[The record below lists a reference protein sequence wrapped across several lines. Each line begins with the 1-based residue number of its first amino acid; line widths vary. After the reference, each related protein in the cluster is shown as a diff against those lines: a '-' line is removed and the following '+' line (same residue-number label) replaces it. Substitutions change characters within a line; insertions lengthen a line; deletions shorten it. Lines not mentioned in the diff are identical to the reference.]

1 MIRYITT
8 QNKSLCCGCRACT
21 QICPVGALHMQADQE
36 GFLYPSLKPDLCI
49 HCGLCNK
56 VCPMENADRTLAPSA
71 KPKTYALWSNNSDIR
86 TCSSSGGMFSEIAS
100 VILKQNGSVF
110 GAAFDSNFQLQHI
123 QVRSSESL
131 HQLRGSKYLQSDT
144 LDTYTQVHQL
154 LKDGHEVYYTG
165 TPCQIA
171 GLKLFLRRSYS
182 NLMTSDLICHGVPS
196 QKFFDAYRSYLE
208 QKHNGHLEQFSFRDL
223 AGWSPSDNY
232 RINGRKHRFLTYESQ
247 PYRYAFLQGMINR
260 PACYQCPFTQT
271 RRTGDITI
279 ADFWG
284 IQRFVPQID
293 TRQGV
298 SLILVNTEKG
308 ERILQQLLP
317 QITIYPSR
325 IEDAAVEN
333 GNLTHQTLKH
343 SLRDK
348 IYTELDRRSFSDL
361 AKHEFREPKL
371 ALKFIKYIIV
381 QILTLL
387 GIKSMIKQLTHRFK

>member
-8 QNKSLCCGCRACT
+8 QDKSLCCGCRACT
-21 QICPVGALHMQADQE
+21 QICPVGALHMQVDQE
-36 GFLYPSLKPDLCI
+36 GFLYPSLEPDLCI

-56 VCPMENADRTLAPSA
+56 VCPMENADHTLAPSD
-71 KPKTYALWSNNSDIR
+71 KPKTYACWSNNTNIR
-86 TCSSSGGMFSEIAS
+86 SHSSSGGMFSEIAS

-110 GAAFDSNFQLQHI
+110 GAAFNSNFQLQHI
-123 QVRSSESL
+123 QVKDFESL
-131 HQLRGSKYLQSDT
+131 QRLRGSKYLQSDT
-144 LDTYTQVHQL
+144 LDSYTKVRQL

-171 GLKLFLRRSYS
+171 GLKLFLRRPFS
-182 NLMTSDLICHGVPS
+182 NLITSDLICHGVPS
-196 QKFFDAYRSYLE
+196 QKFFDAYRSHLE
-208 QKHNGHLEQFSFRDL
+208 QKHHGHIEQFSFRDL
-223 AGWSPSDNY
+223 AGWSPRDNY
-232 RINGRKHRFLTYESQ
+232 MINGRKYQSRNHEPQ
-247 PYRYAFLQGMINR
+247 PYRYAFLQGMISR
-260 PACYQCPFTQT
+260 PACYQCPFRQT
-271 RRTGDITI
+271 RRAGDITI

-284 IQRFVPQID
+284 VQRFIPQVD

-371 ALKFIKYIIV
+371 VLKFIKSIII
-381 QILTLL
+381 QLLTYL
-387 GIKSMIKQLTHRFK
+387 GIKSMIKQLIHRFK